1 MTGKELEQLSEIRKR
16 GETNMANRNGVQ
28 RVAADEGY
36 YELVTFIDE
45 SSMDEYS
52 DLLMRV

>member
-1 MTGKELEQLSEIRKR
+1 MGSKELEQLSEIRKR

-28 RVAADEGY
+28 RVARDEGY
-36 YELVTFIDE
+36 YELVAFIDE
-45 SSMDEYS
+45 NDMESYS